1 MINFNYP
8 LIGGKLV
15 DRRLKEI
22 EEWEAKGI
30 KIGKAKGIE
39 IGKARGIE
47 IGKSE
52 GIEIGRAAGKEMG
65 RAEGKEMGK
74 AEGIEIGKAKGKE
87 IGRAEERAKWS
98 AWNNRRLEAEKAGV
112 PFNEP
117 PPDDSRAARRG
128 AFTPCKRRAG
138 TPPRSR

>member
-65 RAEGKEMGK
+65 RAEGKEIGK
-74 AEGIEIGKAKGKE
+74 AEGIEIGKAEGKE
-87 IGRAEERAKWS
+87 IGIAEERAKWS

-112 PFNEP
+112 LFNEP

-128 AFTPCKRRAG
+128 AFTPCKHRAG

>member
-52 GIEIGRAAGKEMG
+52 GIEIGRAEGKEIG
-65 RAEGKEMGK
+65 KAEGKEMG
-74 AEGIEIGKAKGKE
+74 I
-87 IGRAEERAKWS
+87 AEERAKWS
-98 AWNNRRLEAEKAGV
+98 AWNNRRLEAEKAGA

-117 PPDDSRAARRG
+117 PPDGSRTARGG

-138 TPPRSR
+138 TPSPRSR